1 MKVSHLTRALC
12 VAAFALSALTHQVH
26 AQAAAQPSA
35 AAVAIARD
43 IVEAKGALNM
53 FDSVI
58 VGVIE
63 YHKGVLLQSNPTLQ
77 KDLNDVTTKL
87 SAEFAPRRANL
98 HAEIARAYA
107 GRFTEQELKEILAF
121 YKTPLGKKL
130 IVEEPKGVD
139 DATKR
144 VDAWASK
151 FAEEVLTRIRAEMK
165 KKGHNL

>member
-1 MKVSHLTRALC
+1 MIASHFTRTLC
-12 VAAFALSALTHQVH
+12 AAAIACLAFAQDAR
-26 AQAAAQPSA
+26 AQAQPSA
-35 AAVAIARD
+35 AAVALGREV
-43 IVEAKGALNM
+43 VEAKGALNM

-63 YHKGVLLQSNPTLQ
+63 YHKGVLLQSNPNLQ
-77 KDLNDVTTKL
+77 KDLNDVAARL
-87 SAEFAPRRANL
+87 STEFAPRRANVQT
-98 HAEIARAYA
+98 EIARAYA
-107 GRFTEQELKEILAF
+107 SRFTEQELKEILAF

-144 VDAWASK
+144 VDEWANK
-151 FAEEVLTRIRAEMK
+151 FAEEVLVRIRAEMK

>member
-1 MKVSHLTRALC
+1 MIASHLTRTLC
-12 VAAFALSALTHQVH
+12 AAAIACLAFAQDAR
-26 AQAAAQPSA
+26 AQAQPSA
-35 AAVAIARD
+35 AAVALGREV
-43 IVEAKGALNM
+43 VEAKGALNM

-63 YHKGVLLQSNPTLQ
+63 YHKGVLLQSNPNLQ
-77 KDLNDVTTKL
+77 KDLNDVAARL
-87 SAEFAPRRANL
+87 STEFAPRRANVQT
-98 HAEIARAYA
+98 EIARAYA
-107 GRFTEQELKEILAF
+107 SRFTEQELKEILAF

-144 VDAWASK
+144 VDEWANK
-151 FAEEVLTRIRAEMK
+151 FAEEVLVRIRAEMK

>member
-1 MKVSHLTRALC
+1 MIAPHLTRTLC
-12 VAAFALSALTHQVH
+12 AAAIACLAFAHDVR
-26 AQAAAQPSA
+26 AQTAAQPSA
-35 AAVAIARD
+35 ASVALAREV
-43 IVEAKGALNM
+43 VEAKGALNM

-63 YHKGVLLQSNPTLQ
+63 YHKNVLLQSNPNLQ
-77 KDLNDVTTKL
+77 KDLNDVATRL
-87 SAEFAPRRANL
+87 STEFAPRRANL

-107 GRFTEQELKEILAF
+107 SRFTEQELKEILAF

-144 VDAWASK
+144 VDEWANK

>member
-1 MKVSHLTRALC
+1 MNACFLTRTLC
-12 VAAFALSALTHQVH
+12 AVAIAVSAFAQQVH

-35 AAVAIARD
+35 AAVALARD
-43 IVEAKGALNM
+43 IVETKGALNM

-63 YHKGVLLQSNPTLQ
+63 YHKSVLLQSNPNLQ
-77 KDLNDVTTKL
+77 KDLNEVSTRL
-87 SAEFAPRRANL
+87 SAEFAPRRANV

-107 GRFTEQELKEILAF
+107 SRFTEQELKEILAF

-139 DATKR
+139 EATKR
-144 VDAWASK
+144 VDEWANK
-151 FAEEVLTRIRAEMK
+151 FSEEVLTRIRAEMK

>member
-1 MKVSHLTRALC
+1 MIASHLTRTLC
-12 VAAFALSALTHQVH
+12 AAAIACLAFAQDAR
-26 AQAAAQPSA
+26 AQAQPSA
-35 AAVAIARD
+35 AAVALGREV
-43 IVEAKGALNM
+43 VEAKGALNM

-63 YHKGVLLQSNPTLQ
+63 YHKGVLLQSNPNLQ
-77 KDLNDVTTKL
+77 KDLNDVAARL
-87 SAEFAPRRANL
+87 STEFAPRRANV
-98 HAEIARAYA
+98 HTEIARAYA
-107 GRFTEQELKEILAF
+107 SRFTEQELKEILAF

-144 VDAWASK
+144 VDEWANK
-151 FAEEVLTRIRAEMK
+151 FAEEVLVRIRAEMK

>member
-1 MKVSHLTRALC
+1 MIACHLTRTLFAAAIACL
-12 VAAFALSALTHQVH
+12 AFAQDAR

-35 AAVAIARD
+35 AAVALGRE
-43 IVEAKGALNM
+43 IVETKGALNM

-63 YHKGVLLQSNPTLQ
+63 YHKNVLLQSNPNLQ
-77 KDLNDVTTKL
+77 KDLNEVTTRL
-87 SAEFAPRRANL
+87 GTEFAPRRTSIHN
-98 HAEIARAYA
+98 EIARAYA
-107 GRFTEQELKEILAF
+107 SRFTEQELKEILAF

-130 IVEEPKGVD
+130 IVEEPKGID
-139 DATKR
+139 EATKR
-144 VDAWASK
+144 VDEWANK

>member
-1 MKVSHLTRALC
+1 MIASHLTRTLC
-12 VAAFALSALTHQVH
+12 AAAIACLAFAQDAR
-26 AQAAAQPSA
+26 AQAQPSA
-35 AAVAIARD
+35 AAVALGREV
-43 IVEAKGALNM
+43 VEAKGALNM

-63 YHKGVLLQSNPTLQ
+63 YHKGVLLQSNPNLQ
-77 KDLNDVTTKL
+77 KDLNDVAARL
-87 SAEFAPRRANL
+87 STEFAPRRANVQ
-98 HAEIARAYA
+98 AEIARAYA
-107 GRFTEQELKEILAF
+107 NRFTEQELKEILAF

-144 VDAWASK
+144 VDEWANK
-151 FAEEVLTRIRAEMK
+151 FAEEVLVRIRAEMK

>member
-1 MKVSHLTRALC
+1 MIAFSLTRTLC
-12 VAAFALSALTHQVH
+12 AAAIAFIAFAQDAR
-26 AQAAAQPSA
+26 AQTAAQPSA
-35 AAVAIARD
+35 AAVALARD
-43 IVEAKGALNM
+43 VVEAKGALNM

-63 YHKGVLLQSNPTLQ
+63 YHKSVLLQSNPNLQ
-77 KDLNDVTTKL
+77 KDLNEV
-87 SAEFAPRRANL
+87 SARLNTEFAPRRANL
-98 HAEIARAYA
+98 QTEIARAYA
-107 GRFTEQELKEILAF
+107 SRFTEAELKEIAAF

-144 VDAWASK
+144 VDEWASK
-151 FAEEVLTRIRAEMK
+151 FAEEVLGRMRAEMK

>member
-1 MKVSHLTRALC
+1 MIAPHLTRTLC
-12 VAAFALSALTHQVH
+12 AAAIACLAFAHDVR
-26 AQAAAQPSA
+26 AQTAAQPSA
-35 AAVAIARD
+35 ASVALARD
-43 IVEAKGALNM
+43 VVEAKGALNM

-63 YHKGVLLQSNPTLQ
+63 YHKNVLLQSNPNLQ
-77 KDLNDVTTKL
+77 KDLNDVTTRL
-87 SAEFAPRRANL
+87 STEFAPRRANL

-107 GRFTEQELKEILAF
+107 SRFTEQELKEIVAF

-144 VDAWASK
+144 VDEWANK
-151 FAEEVLTRIRAEMK
+151 FAEEVLVRIRAEMK